1 MSALCFDTDR
11 MKLSQVQ
18 NREFHMHSIR
28 VYNEIKTLG
37 LDTVE
42 KREQEY
48 VLRMNALPSHIRF
61 IEFDTQHKQP
71 VSSPKTLHV
80 SSAPIAP
87 DTSSMR
93 PPRINFDDEV
103 DITEYYEGSSVNV
116 DNQVR
121 YVNFMKQKGMKMKGS
136 ACSA

>member
-1 MSALCFDTDR
+1 MSAFCFDTER

-18 NREFHMHSIR
+18 NREFNMHSIR

-42 KREQEY
+42 KREKEY

-61 IEFDTQHKQP
+61 IKNDTQP
-71 VSSPKTLHV
+71 NSPKTLHV
-80 SSAPIAP
+80 SSTPITP
-87 DTSSMR
+87 GTSSMR

-103 DITEYYEGSSVNV
+103 DITEYYEGSSVKV

-121 YVNFMKQKGMKMKGS
+121 YVNFMKKKGMKMNGS